1 MLIIS
6 KQVEGHTICAL
17 GDAAAWPIQGLMK
30 NFRHEVEAKIANFH
44 AQHGQVMFGGKLL
57 SEMDDRYAIPDNLG
71 GYTDRQIGG
80 PSA

>member
-1 MLIIS
+1 MAHPRSHEEFPYVPFVHLH
-6 KQVEGHTICAL
+6 KCKVADKTG
-17 GDAAAWPIQGLMK
+17 
-30 NFRHEVEAKIANFH
+30 HEVEEKIANFH

-71 GYTDRQIGG
+71 GYSDRSIGA